1 MIIMN
6 LNLGKTI
13 LLLMLLPIMTW
24 ASVTAKL
31 SKKII
36 YSGDQVRL
44 IIEAEGD
51 NIEFPDL
58 IDVAGY
64 PVLGTSNRSST
75 TIINGD
81 MKKTVS
87 KSYVFQPD
95 KDVVIPVY
103 KVVVDGVEEM
113 TAPLRLRVAKAS
125 GAVSSNNNV
134 ALEMSVNKK
143 EAYVGEPITL
153 NLTFKSLPNA
163 HYDKIEL
170 SEPDFKKFW
179 VKKVPTLK
187 QGVEGD
193 FITQTYQYVLF
204 PQEEGEFTLK
214 PPYVRLG
221 TRVAGRSVFSDP
233 FFGNMG
239 MSMNWKKLFANEVKL
254 HVKPLPN
261 NLEVYGDFR
270 ISAEVDK
277 KEVKANKPVNL
288 TIDIMGQGNIE
299 DIKKFELDIP
309 NAVVYSDEL
318 KVSNSG
324 ITKGVVT
331 QKVAIV
337 ADRDFTIP
345 SVSFTY
351 FDAKTKKP
359 KTIKTEPIAIKV
371 IGGSTQ
377 SAVPSKIEQKE
388 AVKTIEPQA
397 VQQAVESNSTVQA
410 KSQPVDKILWY
421 ILGLLSGIALTLLSW
436 FAFQKVKGRIR
447 KELPMVKKIKKA
459 KTDKA
464 LFELLLPYRDEDEVI
479 KEALDKLEKN
489 IYASGTQKIDKD
501 EIIEY
506 FEEVI

>member
-1 MIIMN
+1 M
-6 LNLGKTI
+6 
-13 LLLMLLPIMTW
+13 
-24 ASVTAKL
+24 
-31 SKKII
+31 
-36 YSGDQVRL
+36 
-44 IIEAEGD
+44 
-51 NIEFPDL
+51 
-58 IDVAGY
+58 
-64 PVLGTSNRSST
+64 
-75 TIINGD
+75 
-81 MKKTVS
+81 
-87 KSYVFQPD
+87 
-95 KDVVIPVY
+95 
-103 KVVVDGVEEM
+103 VDGVEEM

-125 GAVSSNNNV
+125 SAVSTNNSV
-134 ALEMSVNKK
+134 GLEMSVDKK

-153 NLTFKSLPNA
+153 NLTFKSRPNA

-179 VKKVPTLK
+179 VKKVQGLK

-193 FITQTYQYVLF
+193 FTTQTYQYVLF
-204 PQEEGEFTLK
+204 PQEDGNFTLT

-221 TRVAGRSVFSDP
+221 TRVAGRGAFSDP
-233 FFGNMG
+233 FFGNIG

-254 HVKPLPN
+254 HIKPLPN

-299 DIKKFELDIP
+299 DIKKFEIDIP

-359 KTIKTEPIAIKV
+359 KTIKTEPIKIKV

-377 SAVPSKIEQKE
+377 STVPSKIEQKE
-388 AVKTIEPQA
+388 VPQVMEPV
-397 VQQAVESNSTVQA
+397 VQQVESNSTVLT

-436 FAFQKVKGRIR
+436 FAFQKLKGRER

-479 KEALDKLEKN
+479 KEALAKLEKN
-489 IYASGTQKIDKD
+489 IYASGTEKIDKD
-501 EIIEY
+501 EIIEV
-506 FEEVI
+506 FEEES

>member
-1 MIIMN
+1 MP
-6 LNLGKTI
+6 T
-13 LLLMLLPIMTW
+13 
-24 ASVTAKL
+24 
-31 SKKII
+31 
-36 YSGDQVRL
+36 
-44 IIEAEGD
+44 
-51 NIEFPDL
+51 
-58 IDVAGY
+58 
-64 PVLGTSNRSST
+64 
-75 TIINGD
+75 
-81 MKKTVS
+81 
-87 KSYVFQPD
+87 
-95 KDVVIPVY
+95 
-103 KVVVDGVEEM
+103 
-113 TAPLRLRVAKAS
+113 
-125 GAVSSNNNV
+125 
-134 ALEMSVNKK
+134 
-143 EAYVGEPITL
+143 
-153 NLTFKSLPNA
+153 
-163 HYDKIEL
+163 YDKIEL

-436 FAFQKVKGRIR
+436 FAFQKVKGRTR

-479 KEALDKLEKN
+479 KEALDKLEKKN
-489 IYASGTQKIDKD
+489 LKKISMLR
-501 EIIEY
+501 EPRR
-506 FEEVI
+506 

>member
-1 MIIMN
+1 MN

-36 YSGDQVRL
+36 YNGDQVRL
-44 IIEAEGD
+44 IIEAEGED
-51 NIEFPDL
+51 IAFPDL

-221 TRVAGRSVFSDP
+221 ARVAGRSVFSDP

-359 KTIKTEPIAIKV
+359 KTIKTEPISIKV
-371 IGGSTQ
+371 VGGSTQ
-377 SAVPSKIEQKE
+377 STVPSKIEQKE
-388 AVKTIEPQA
+388 VPQVMEPV
-397 VQQAVESNSTVQA
+397 VQQVESNSTVLT

-436 FAFQKVKGRIR
+436 FVAKKLKGRTR
-447 KELPMVKKIKKA
+447 KELPMVKKIKKT

-479 KEALDKLEKN
+479 KEALAKLEKN
-489 IYASGTQKIDKD
+489 IYASGTEKIDKD
-501 EIIEY
+501 EIIEF
-506 FEEVI
+506 FEERS

>member
-1 MIIMN
+1 MN

-31 SKKII
+31 SKQII

-44 IIEAEGD
+44 IIEAEGED
-51 NIEFPDL
+51 VEFPDL
-58 IDVAGY
+58 IDISGY
-64 PVLGTSNRSST
+64 PVLATSNRSSM
-75 TIINGD
+75 ISINGD

-87 KSYVFQPD
+87 KSYIFQPD

-103 KVVVDGVEEM
+103 TVKVDGVEEM

-125 GAVSSNNNV
+125 GAVSKNNSV
-134 ALEMSVNKK
+134 ALEMSVDKK

-163 HYDKIEL
+163 RYDKIEL

-179 VKKVPTLK
+179 VKKVPTLQ

-193 FITQTYQYVLF
+193 YITQTYKYVLF
-204 PQEEGEFTLK
+204 PQEEGNFTLSS
-214 PPYVRLG
+214 PYVRLG
-221 TRVAGRSVFSDP
+221 TRVVGNGVFSDP

-239 MSMNWKKLFANEVKL
+239 MSIHWKKLFANEVKL
-254 HVKPLPN
+254 HIKPLPN

-270 ISAEVDK
+270 ISAKVDK
-277 KEVKANKPVNL
+277 EEVKANKPVNL
-288 TIDIMGQGNIE
+288 TIDVLGQGNIE

-345 SVSFTY
+345 SVSFSY

-359 KTIKTEPIAIKV
+359 KTIKTEPIKIKV

-377 SAVPSKIEQKE
+377 STGPSKIEQKE
-388 AVKTIEPQA
+388 VPKVMEPVVEQ
-397 VQQAVESNSTVQA
+397 VESNTTVLT
-410 KSQPVDKILWY
+410 KSQAIDKTLWFV
-421 ILGLLSGIALTLLSW
+421 LGLLSGIVLTLLSW
-436 FAFQKVKGRIR
+436 FAFQKVKGRER
-447 KELPMVKKIKKA
+447 KEFPMVKKIKKA